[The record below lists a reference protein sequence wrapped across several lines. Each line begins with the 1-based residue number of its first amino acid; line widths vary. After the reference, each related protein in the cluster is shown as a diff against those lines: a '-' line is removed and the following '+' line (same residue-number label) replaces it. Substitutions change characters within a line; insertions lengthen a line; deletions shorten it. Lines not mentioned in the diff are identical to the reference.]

1 MKKVIIYDKDGT
13 LLDYHK
19 IWQPYAH
26 KCINDFVDEFNLDKD
41 VDDIGET
48 LGLKDGEIMP
58 NSVIASGTGD
68 DIHRAFESLHEGGG
82 KWAKAYYEENLD
94 MLVENMSLIEGAV
107 EALKTGQEL
116 GYKNMILTSDSRQ
129 STLNFIKKFELEYY
143 ISEIVCGDDTPYSKP
158 DIRVLDAQVEAGLN
172 LKEVVMVG
180 DNSADT
186 LLGKEEGVTTIGVLS
201 GTCENIH
208 LEGADLIVDSVKDLF
223 VDGKFILDEA

>member
-94 MLVENMSLIEGAV
+94 MLVENMA
-107 EALKTGQEL
+107 
-116 GYKNMILTSDSRQ
+116 R
-129 STLNFIKKFELEYY
+129 
-143 ISEIVCGDDTPYSKP
+143 SEER
-158 DIRVLDAQVEAGLN
+158 RV
-172 LKEVVMVG
+172 
-180 DNSADT
+180 
-186 LLGKEEGVTTIGVLS
+186 GKERSCGWWREQCETEG
-201 GTCENIH
+201 ERR
-208 LEGADLIVDSVKDLF
+208 EG
-223 VDGKFILDEA
+223 